1 MRVRAVVRRIGNS
14 FGLII
19 PHEEVENHNIKEGDV
34 VELEIEKRVNLAES
48 FGSLRFSR
56 TSQELKDEAR
66 AGWGE

>member
-1 MRVRAVVRRIGNS
+1 MGNS

-19 PHEEVENHNIKEGDV
+19 PHEEVESRGIKEGDV